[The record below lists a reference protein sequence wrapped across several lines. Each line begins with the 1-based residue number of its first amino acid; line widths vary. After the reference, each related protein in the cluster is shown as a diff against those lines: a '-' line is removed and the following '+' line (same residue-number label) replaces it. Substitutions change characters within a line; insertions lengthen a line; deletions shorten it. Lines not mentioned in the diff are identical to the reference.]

1 MQNPNRTLLLK
12 SVILNKKVILF
23 FIPFILYISLLS
35 FMPLMEPD
43 EARYSDTPSF
53 MNSSGDYVT
62 PHLNHVVYLE
72 KPPLC
77 YWATALL
84 FRIFGENEFSSRL
97 FVALCTW
104 GCILLVFKMG
114 KHFHDERTGMYSA
127 AIFSTFLF
135 PFAMGRINI
144 LDIPLTFFVC
154 LATWSG
160 YLYVLSGYRKK
171 GWIYLLYIA
180 SALAFL
186 AKGLIGVVF
195 PFMIIGLWLLS
206 YRKYREVLKLFSPV
220 GIALFLLLSLPWL
233 ILVQRANPDFFHF
246 FFIQEHFLRYTTTM
260 HHNRNEPFWFFI
272 PIVILGTLPWLAFL
286 CKVLKEKSHDML
298 SLLKAADRRFLLI
311 WFFFILGFFSLS
323 SSKLVPYIAPVFLPI
338 AVLFGYLF
346 GVYDTNQDIQ
356 TEKSGDKKFLCHLPV
371 ILQSLLFILLLV
383 VPPFIKRSRIEGG
396 TIIINPEKWWLLVA
410 PLILIQILIIFL
422 PDMVRRRRQ
431 RGWFATIYVLTAFFW
446 VLFIF
451 PISEFLTPYK
461 SAYPVVQA
469 IRTLLPK
476 DQKLYQYKISLYGI
490 DFYNKIRTPIVDDFG
505 EESFGIAKL
514 PSEEKKEY
522 FLSSEKFY
530 KLCRENGDIYCVT
543 QYKDRLEE
551 LKKHIPH
558 ADIIWSN
565 NVYYLLR
572 LHC

>member
-1 MQNPNRTLLLK
+1 M
-12 SVILNKKVILF
+12 VINKKVILF
-23 FIPFILYISLLS
+23 FIPLILYISILS

-43 EARYSDTPSF
+43 EARYSSISSF

-62 PHLNHVVYLE
+62 PHLNRVVYLE

-77 YWATALL
+77 YWATALF

-114 KHFHDERTGMYSA
+114 KYFHDEKTGLYSA

-160 YLYVLSGYRKK
+160 YRYVSGGYRKRR
-171 GWIYLLYIA
+171 WIYLLYIA

-195 PFMIIGLWLLS
+195 PFMIIVLWLLS
-206 YRKYREVLKLFSPV
+206 YRKYREVLNLFSPV
-220 GIALFLLLSLPWL
+220 GIVLFLLLSLPWL

-260 HHNRNEPFWFFI
+260 HHRNEPFWFFI
-272 PIVILGTLPWLAFL
+272 PIVILGTLPWAAFL
-286 CKVLKEKSHDML
+286 YKAMREKSPNMIR
-298 SLLKAADRRFLLI
+298 SLRAADRRFLLTWI
-311 WFFFILGFFSLS
+311 FFILGFFSLS

-338 AVLFGYLF
+338 AVLFGRLF
-346 GVYDTNQDIQ
+346 SAYDTHPKMQ
-356 TEKSGDKKFLCHLPV
+356 TEKAGDKFLCHLPI

-396 TIIINPEKWWLLVA
+396 SVITNLENWWLLVA
-410 PLILIQILIIFL
+410 PLIIIQILIIFL
-422 PDMVRRRRQ
+422 PDIVRRRRQ
-431 RGWFATIYVLTAFFW
+431 QGWFATIYILTSFFW
-446 VLFIF
+446 ALFIF
-451 PISEFLTPYK
+451 PLSEFLTPYK

-469 IRTLLPK
+469 IKTLLPK

-490 DFYNKIRTPIVDDFG
+490 NFYNKIRTPIVDDFG
-505 EESFGIAKL
+505 EEGFGIAKL
-514 PSEEKKEY
+514 SVDEKKQY
-522 FLSSEKFY
+522 FLSSKEFYGLCSEK
-530 KLCRENGDIYCVT
+530 GDIYCIT

-558 ADIIWSN
+558 ADILWSN
-565 NVYYLLR
+565 NVYYILR